1 MELNENLLKTKELDF
16 FFPSKGIHAILTKL
30 GKNDAKTLKMLNC
43 EGIFDILNNVAM
55 ARELLTKKEKQKE
68 SHNSA
73 FSDLDVLLYVCS

>member
-55 ARELLTKKEKQKE
+55 ARELLTKKRETKRV
-68 SHNSA
+68 S
-73 FSDLDVLLYVCS
+73 